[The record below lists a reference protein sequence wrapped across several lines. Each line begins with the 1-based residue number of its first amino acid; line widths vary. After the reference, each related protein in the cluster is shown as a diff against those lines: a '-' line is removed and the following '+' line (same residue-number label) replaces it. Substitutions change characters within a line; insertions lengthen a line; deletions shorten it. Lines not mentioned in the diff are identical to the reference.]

1 MNKQSKV
8 NKLSKMNKNVSEN
21 KKRIKQNKTEQNK
34 TKQNKRNKK
43 LAATRHQIQV
53 QNSTYSNQ

>member
-8 NKLSKMNKNVSEN
+8 NKLSKNVSEN